1 MKDSWGVK
9 DVELPENIY
18 KLTGLKTTFPSL
30 LIMVISSHD
39 FLLFKRKYGQSI

>member
-18 KLTGLKTTFPSL
+18 KLTGLKICFHRS
-30 LIMVISSHD
+30 
-39 FLLFKRKYGQSI
+39 

>member
-18 KLTGLKTTFPSL
+18 KLTGLKICFHPYKTKL
-30 LIMVISSHD
+30 
-39 FLLFKRKYGQSI
+39 YGTYMDQLRD